1 MCCLMFCVWLKIAEW
16 FCLWYVMYIEEKN
29 MHVKTRMKRTLLPF
43 DVSQILNIVQLG
55 RCRCC
60 CGKFVFK
67 PRLIFIH
74 VIIPKMISLWTDF
87 RLWRKRVLDGVSSSI
102 QSVSLW
108 AQPKPLKRTKSY
120 RNCFRKECTRIENGW
135 PACLWWNLTYSA
147 QHSTANRVL
156 IHCHVLTKIYKL
168 NDTEISSSHKKIFSL
183 YTQ

>member
-1 MCCLMFCVWLKIAEW
+1 MCLLALLLFFRWLHIGWILFLSEILFFKAFNLKKKTKYVCCLMFCVWQNIAEW

-29 MHVKTRMKRTLLPF
+29 MHVKTRMRRTLLPF

-135 PACLWWNLTYSA
+135 PACLL
-147 QHSTANRVL
+147 
-156 IHCHVLTKIYKL
+156 
-168 NDTEISSSHKKIFSL
+168 
-183 YTQ
+183 